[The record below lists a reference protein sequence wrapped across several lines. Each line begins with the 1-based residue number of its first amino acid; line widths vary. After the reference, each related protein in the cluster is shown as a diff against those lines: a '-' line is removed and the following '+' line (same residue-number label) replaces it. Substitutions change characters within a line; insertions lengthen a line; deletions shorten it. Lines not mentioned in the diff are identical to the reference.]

1 MKKQLRVL
9 ALMVAVG
16 MAATA
21 CGDEVADDVGP
32 SEPGPTE
39 PEAGETIDAPETTAD
54 SPATTIAQTVLD
66 EEELDQAAL
75 DDVAQQVV
83 EQFELPG
90 TALQIR
96 RDGDEPTTAVAG
108 VANLETQQALT
119 ADDQLRI
126 YSVTKA
132 VTAVIVLQLAD
143 EGTLALD
150 DPITDW
156 LPPSVIG
163 RIPNSDQMTVRHL
176 LNHSSGVADHH
187 DTIRP
192 GEQQPA
198 FTGELFAQAQ
208 TGEYH
213 WYTPQELIDFS
224 SQFEPP
230 FAPGEGTGYSNTGYV
245 ILGLIV
251 ESATGN
257 ALEDEIETRVAGPL
271 GLTSTYLETP
281 ATANDYAPG
290 YQLVGEGQLLSVAGS
305 NSSFAWAAGGLI
317 ANIHDLGRLTDAL
330 FAGELLSPEAHET
343 MFTFTPDSNN
353 DIVEWGMGVYR
364 LDTKWG
370 AIDVAEGGAAGYSA
384 IAFRF
389 PDHDATILG
398 MFNRN
403 DAAPAFEFAV
413 ERSLELIAR

>member
-1 MKKQLRVL
+1 MRKQMRIP
-9 ALMVAVG
+9 ALVMAVG
-16 MAATA
+16 MAAAA
-21 CGDEVADDVGP
+21 CGDEVADDFGP
-32 SEPGPTE
+32 TDPGPTE
-39 PEAGETIDAPETTAD
+39 PEAEATTDTSETTVESQPTAN
-54 SPATTIAQTVLD
+54 AEKV
-66 EEELDQAAL
+66 LDQAAL
-75 DDVAQQVV
+75 NDIAQQVID
-83 EQFELPG
+83 QFELPG
-90 TALQIR
+90 TAIQIR
-96 RDGDEPTTAVAG
+96 LDGNEPTTAVAG

-119 ADDQLRI
+119 GKDQLRI

-143 EGTLALD
+143 EGILALD
-150 DPITDW
+150 DPIVDW
-156 LPPSVIG
+156 LPPSIIG
-163 RIPNSDQMTVRHL
+163 GIPNSDQMTVRHL

-198 FTGELFAQAQ
+198 FIGELFAQAQ
-208 TGEYH
+208 TGQYH

-224 SQFEPP
+224 TQFEPP
-230 FAPGEGTGYSNTGYV
+230 FAPGEATGYSNTGYV

-257 ALEDEIETRVAGPL
+257 ALEDEIETRVVEPL
-271 GLTSTYLETP
+271 SLTSTYLETP

-317 ANIHDLGRLTDAL
+317 TNIHDLGRLTDAV
-330 FAGELLSPEAHET
+330 FTGELLTPEAHET
-343 MFTFTPDSNN
+343 MFTFTPDPKN

-364 LDTKWG
+364 LNTKWG
-370 AIDVAEGGAAGYSA
+370 PIDVAEGGAAGYSA

-389 PDHDATILG
+389 PEHEATIIG

-403 DAAPAFEFAV
+403 DAAPAFELAV
-413 ERSLELIAR
+413 ERSLELITP